1 MKIYHVNDPAFRAY
15 GRVLADYDVRELLEA
30 LDAHTPCPEDRTE
43 YVPEEPAL
51 QGLPTSKRL
60 ALSLFGGAAAQFG
73 WCNGRNTRLNCL
85 EYHRSSEFNLPS
97 GDIVLLLAKQE
108 EVDADYRLDSARV
121 KAFLVPAGTLVELY
135 ATTLHCAAVEG
146 LPRGGYPSER
156 NQCRDDGAGGK
167 LEGGWLSHGG
177 QQVAPRA
184 PGVRGGEARRA
195 HRAVWRKYRY
205 PGGYRGLTAGRT
217 GWRS

>member
-1 MKIYHVNDPAFRAY
+1 MEERTVKIYHVNDPAFHAY

-60 ALSLFGGAAAQFG
+60 ARSLFGGAAAQFG

-135 ATTLHCAAVEG
+135 ATTLHYAPCQAQRSRGFRVAVI
-146 LPRGGYPSER
+146 LPRGTNAAMTERAGSSKEDGYLTAV
-156 NQCRDDGAGGK
+156 NK
-167 LEGGWLSHGG
+167 WLLAHPES
-177 QQVAPRA
+177 
-184 PGVRGGEARRA
+184 GEA
-195 HRAVWRKYRY
+195 K
-205 PGGYRGLTAGRT
+205 RGALTGLYGENIDIREDIAD
-217 GWRS
+217 